1 MVWFPPTY
9 LVVLDIIILIVSPAR
24 HESWE
29 VELSCVLERIASVAG
44 APWKK
49 EEGSIVKPRC
59 APYCWRSC
67 DTEACD
73 VEFCGQWDGMLRCIT
88 S

>member
-9 LVVLDIIILIVSPAR
+9 EVVLDIIILIVSPAR
-24 HESWE
+24 HDSWE

-59 APYCWRSC
+59 GVLHTVAGTVTRKPV
-67 DTEACD
+67 AN
-73 VEFCGQWDGMLRCIT
+73 GMG
-88 S
+88 